1 MTTTKAA
8 ESLMPEFLRARP
20 HERIANPGPDDYKAW
35 GNEMINTALTA
46 GSVTAGATALY
57 HLLNG
62 FNSAQLPQLLRD
74 ETPADVIPAKPAKK
88 KTKRQP
94 QLKAASSF
102 AESLGRMLPTGVMPE
117 IPTVSGQP
125 AHPAVNSFHESWRQL
140 ANIAAAGLGGT
151 AGLTLIGSLA
161 AQKRKKDLS
170 QEVEDARQEYFDAL
184 TGKQAEALDAAFQR
198 YKQANPAQPDPAN
211 QDWLSRI
218 MTNFSD
224 TANDAGQA
232 AYRVGQDA
240 TTGLHQAAILSVL
253 GTAGLGGMYMY
264 NRTKDRTKAHNLRRA
279 AEARARLKEIQSTPW
294 VAADELVDIAKYR

>member
-8 ESLMPEFLRARP
+8 ESYWPEFLRARP

-62 FNSAQLPQLLRD
+62 FNSAQVPQLLRD
-74 ETPADVIPAKPAKK
+74 ETPADVMPAKPARKK
-88 KTKRQP
+88 PKRQP
-94 QLKAASSF
+94 RLKAASSF
-102 AESLGRMLPTGVMPE
+102 AESLGRMLPTGAMPD
-117 IPTVSGQP
+117 IPSVSGQP

-140 ANIAAAGLGGT
+140 ANIAATGLGGA
-151 AGLTLIGSLA
+151 AGLTLVGGLA
-161 AQKRKKDLS
+161 AKKRKKDLA

-184 TGKQAEALDAAFQR
+184 TGKKEAAALDAAFAR
-198 YKQANPAQPDPAN
+198 YKQAEPAPAPEN

-232 AYRVGQDA
+232 AYRAGQDV

-294 VAADELVDIAKYR
+294 VAPDELVDIAKYR